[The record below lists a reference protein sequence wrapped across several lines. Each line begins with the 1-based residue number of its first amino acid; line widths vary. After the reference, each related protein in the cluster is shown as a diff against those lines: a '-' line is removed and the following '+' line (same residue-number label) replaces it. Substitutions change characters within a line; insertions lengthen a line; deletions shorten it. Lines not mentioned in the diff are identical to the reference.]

1 MLKTIK
7 KIIYL
12 LKSQERKKMSLI
24 IFMMLL
30 MAILDM
36 IGVASI
42 LPFMAVLSSPNLVE
56 TNLFL
61 KTLFEF
67 SSVFGVENKQQFLFA
82 LGGGVLLF
90 LVVSLTFKA
99 FTIYI
104 QVKFV
109 STCEYTIS
117 RRLIEGYLHQPYS
130 WFLNRNSANLGKI
143 ILSEVGT
150 VTGTGLLPL
159 MNLIARG
166 MITLAIIFLLIIVDP
181 KLTLIIALI
190 FGTSYSAIFFFMR
203 RYLGIIAQERLENEQ
218 LKYTAVSEAFGA
230 AKEVKVGGLEQ
241 VYTKKFSDPS
251 KIVARNSALASIIV
265 QLPRFFLEAIAF
277 GGIILLVLYLMRES
291 SLNSVLP
298 IISLYALAGYRLMP
312 ALQEIYA
319 SFSKLITVGP
329 SVNEMYEDLKSLKP
343 INFNQDQGILP
354 FYKDITLKNIHYN
367 YPNSSRTVLKDINI
381 NIKAK
386 TTIGLVG
393 TTGSGKTTIV
403 DIILGLLEPQKGALE
418 VDGQTITKKNLR
430 SWQNAIGY
438 VPQYIYLS
446 DETIAENI
454 AFGEDPKN
462 INQERIEK
470 VSKIA
475 NLHNFINN
483 ELSKKYKT
491 KIGERG
497 VRLSGGQRQRIG
509 IARALYHN
517 PSVLVLDEATS
528 ALDNQTEEAVM
539 DAVNSLNKDIT
550 IILIAHRLNTVSNCE
565 TIFKLEKGQLVG
577 QGTFEE
583 LITNNK
589 NF

>member
-12 LKSQERKKMSLI
+12 LKSHERKKMFLI
-24 IFMMLL
+24 ISMMLL